1 VVFLFAILSHLKI
14 PKESSEVTIGRRTEN
29 TMVKRKNND
38 LQNTIQKTKE
48 QATRNPQ
55 NSWSELRYSGRV
67 SSSCSTSGTLTRH
80 VTLVIRVIFA

>member
-1 VVFLFAILSHLKI
+1 
-14 PKESSEVTIGRRTEN
+14 
-29 TMVKRKNND
+29 MVKRKKPNND

-55 NSWSELRYSGRV
+55 NIWSELRYSGRV

-80 VTLVIRVIFA
+80 VALAIRLIFA